1 MTGIIGPMPA
11 EGANSNKG
19 GVQGLLDLL
28 KEAGTMRPEPPYASA
43 ACVKIAGPLGRPF
56 HGGGAPRSASCT
68 MPPPGTDREDCR
80 RFGAVK
86 RFCHN
91 VKCANYGIVQL
102 VRPNGVPVACA
113 YGTRRPLHAPLA
125 HSVCAVSCDPARF
138 SCLRCRSRLGS
149 PAHLQVPG
157 EGLLKAA
164 ATTGSILPVAAAGRQ

>member
-1 MTGIIGPMPA
+1 MPA
-11 EGANSNKG
+11 HDGANSNKG

-28 KEAGTMRPEPPYASA
+28 KEAGKVTVPATGTATWGCCLRENRRPNW
-43 ACVKIAGPLGRPF
+43 
-56 HGGGAPRSASCT
+56 GALFTVVHYSMT
-68 MPPPGTDREDCR
+68 PPGTDREDCR

-113 YGTRRPLHAPLA
+113 PIARPASA
-125 HSVCAVSCDPARF
+125 QRICVSCDPACS
-138 SCLRCRSRLGS
+138 SCVRCRSRFGS

-157 EGLLKAA
+157 EGLFKAA
-164 ATTGSILPVAAAGRQ
+164 ATTDSILPVAAAGRE